1 MKTRAEAEAEL
12 IKGGDEKQP
21 PFVDLADSLRY
32 VGETIARQMG
42 VKLDPDE
49 LDLVQ
54 RASEALLSQAEATDA
69 VARNKQRIERGKL
82 LNLALAYLMLI
93 SFIPLLMLAIRLG
106 QLVLA
111 WTP

>member
-1 MKTRAEAEAEL
+1 MNKIEAGRESEA
-12 IKGGDEKQP
+12 P
-21 PFVDLADSLRY
+21 VVNLADSLRY
-32 VGETIARQMG
+32 VGEAIARQMG